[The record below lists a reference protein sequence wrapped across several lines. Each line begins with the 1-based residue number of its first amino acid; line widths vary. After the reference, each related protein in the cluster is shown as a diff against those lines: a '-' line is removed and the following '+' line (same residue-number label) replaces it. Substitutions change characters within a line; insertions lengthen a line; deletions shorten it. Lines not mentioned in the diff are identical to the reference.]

1 MRIQNGRVYTI
12 ENGIIENGYVEFEN
26 GVITGYGPMEPA
38 MYSEGSGSCGESG
51 VLDAKGGF
59 IFPGFI
65 DAHSHI
71 GISEEGLR
79 WEGEDCNETTSPV
92 TPDMRAMDGFNPF
105 DIAIPKA
112 RAAGVT
118 TVNVCPGSTNVIGG
132 QTAAVKLYGTDVS
145 KMLVKEPCAM
155 KCASG
160 ENPKR
165 NYGEVKGSAPMTRMA
180 VAAIFRRTMMKT
192 RQYMKK
198 KEAGE
203 DVYDSELEALI
214 PLLRREIP
222 MHIHAHRSYDI
233 LTALRLAEE
242 FHLRCS
248 TIHTTGGMQV
258 IPEIAASGI
267 MPIIGPCIGPAGK
280 PETVGGTLAMGAAL
294 ERAGVELALT
304 VDHDVFPLW
313 LLPHFASVMVREGMS
328 EEAALRAVTINAA
341 KVCDIDDRVG
351 SIAVGKD
358 ADLVVFTGH
367 PFHYLTK
374 TAAVFVNGQRTD

>member
-1 MRIQNGRVYTI
+1 MRIINGRVYTI
-12 ENGIIENGYVEFEN
+12 ENGILENGYVEFEN
-26 GVITGYGPMEPA
+26 GIITGV
-38 MYSEGSGSCGESG
+38 GEMSDVQSFDG
-51 VLDAKGGF
+51 ECWDAEGGF
-59 IFPGFI
+59 ILPGLI

-92 TPDMRAMDGFNPF
+92 TPDMRAEDGFNPF
-105 DIAIPKA
+105 DIAIPRA

-132 QTAAVKLYGTDVS
+132 QTAAIRLSGTDVS
-145 KMLVKEPCAM
+145 KMILKAPCAM
-155 KCASG
+155 KCAVG

-165 NYGEVKGSAPMTRMA
+165 NYGENKGREPMTRMA
-180 VAAIFRRTMMKT
+180 VAAIFRRTLTKAQ
-192 RQYMKK
+192 RYLQK
-198 KEAGE
+198 KEQGE
-203 DVYDSELEALI
+203 DVWDSELEALI
-214 PLLRREIP
+214 PLLKREIP

-294 ERAGVELALT
+294 EHAGVEFALT
-304 VDHDVFPLW
+304 TDHDVFPLW
-313 LLPHFASVMVREGMS
+313 LLPHFASIMVREGLS
-328 EEAALRAVTINAA
+328 EEAALRSVTLNAA
-341 KVCDIDDRVG
+341 KVCGIEDRVG
-351 SIAVGKD
+351 SIVIGKD
-358 ADLVVFTGH
+358 ADLAVFTGH

-374 TAAVFVNGQRTD
+374 TKAVWICGRRTD